1 MSYTLELTIV
11 YEPGEDGWVIA
22 SIPEVRGVH
31 SHGRTREE
39 ARAPTCST
47 RCS

>member
-22 SIPEVRGVH
+22 SIPEIRGVH
-31 SHGRTREE
+31 SQGRKRS
-39 ARAPTCST
+39 RPAPTCST
-47 RCS
+47 RRT